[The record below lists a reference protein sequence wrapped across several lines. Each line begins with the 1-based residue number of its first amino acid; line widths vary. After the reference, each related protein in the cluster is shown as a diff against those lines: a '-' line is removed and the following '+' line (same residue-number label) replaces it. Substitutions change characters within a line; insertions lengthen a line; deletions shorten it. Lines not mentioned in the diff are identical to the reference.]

1 MPGAVERHARHP
13 ESTAS
18 VSRSFSSRLP
28 LSRSEIDRDHLARAG
43 GVEALLSDPA
53 TRAVALHDGKALLAA
68 PASLA
73 VLPAA
78 SVPHVDAL
86 YLGRAISD
94 SPDLPAGSP
103 VVALLLDDDQAAE
116 ITQDRAGRL
125 GRLGR
130 LQGDKNEEG
139 DEFEHWGDLRRLG
152 HLLGERDA
160 GLFTQALALA
170 NWHIAYGFSP
180 RTGEATRIGAAGW
193 TRVGSDGRELF
204 PRTDAAV
211 IVGIT
216 DHDDRMLLGSNALWE
231 ANRFSLLAGFVE
243 PGESL
248 EAAVIREVHEESGLR
263 VADPVYLGSQ
273 PWPFPASLMVGFRAH
288 VPKGESTVGTP
299 DGTEILE
306 LRWFSRDEL
315 RDAAAA
321 REIILPGPT
330 SIARAI
336 VEDWYGDEVDDGSRV
351 GDEVDD
357 GSRA

>member
-1 MPGAVERHARHP
+1 M
-13 ESTAS
+13 
-18 VSRSFSSRLP
+18 SRPFSSRLP
-28 LSRSEIDRDHLARAG
+28 LSRSEIDRDHLSRAG
-43 GVEALLSDPA
+43 GVEALLSDAA
-53 TRAVALHDGKALLAA
+53 TRAVVLHDGKALLSA
-68 PASLA
+68 PEALA

-78 SVPHVDAL
+78 SIDHTDAL

-103 VVALLLDDDQAAE
+103 VVALLLDDQQAA
-116 ITQDRAGRL
+116 IVRPDAR
-125 GRLGR
+125 
-130 LQGDKNEEG
+130 
-139 DEFEHWGDLRRLG
+139 WGDLRRLG
-152 HLLGERDA
+152 HRLGERDA

-170 NWHIAYGFSP
+170 NWHSAYGFSP
-180 RTGEATRIGAAGW
+180 RTGEATSVGAAGW
-193 TRVGSDGRELF
+193 TRVGADGREVF

-216 DHDDRMLLGSNALWE
+216 DADDRMLLGSNALWE

-273 PWPFPASLMVGFRAH
+273 PWPFPASLMVGFRAQ
-288 VPKGESTVGTP
+288 VPAGESSIGTP

-306 LRWFSRDEL
+306 LRWFTRDEL
-315 RDAAAA
+315 RDAAAS

-336 VEDWYGDEVDDGSRV
+336 VEDWYGDELDDGSRT
-351 GDEVDD
+351 
-357 GSRA
+357 